1 MSSQVKQ
8 ADKKGKSRAF
18 WPLIGF
24 MAALSAGILAWFLK
38 DPVYTWLARGPI
50 PNFPPAG
57 IAPYTMKLLVAA
69 ALFTIILGFTGL
81 IIALAVPKN
90 KRRVKEED
98 LVKERKKALKAKEIS
113 RARQREIN
121 RQMKS
126 GK

>member
-8 ADKKGKSRAF
+8 AEKKGKSRAF

-24 MAALSAGILAWFLK
+24 MAALSAGILGWFLK
-38 DPVYTWLARGPI
+38 DPVYSWLGRVVSG
-50 PNFPPAG
+50 FPPAG
-57 IAPYTMKLLVAA
+57 IAPFTMKLLVAA
-69 ALFTIILGFTGL
+69 ALFTIVLGLTGL
-81 IIALAVPKN
+81 IIALAVPRN
-90 KRRVKEED
+90 PRRVKEQD
-98 LVKERKKALKAKEIS
+98 LIKERKQAIKAQNLR

>member
-8 ADKKGKSRAF
+8 VEKKGRSRAF

-24 MAALSAGILAWFLK
+24 MAALSAGILGWFLR
-38 DPVYTWLARGPI
+38 DPVYTWLARAVPG
-50 PNFPPAG
+50 FPPAG
-57 IAPYTMKLLVAA
+57 IAPATMKLLVAA
-69 ALFTIILGFTGL
+69 ALFTIVLGLTGL
-81 IIALAVPKN
+81 IIALAVPRN
-90 KRRVKEED
+90 PRRVKEQD
-98 LVKERKKALKAKEIS
+98 LIKERKQRIKEQNIK